1 MLGLFDRNFAYV
13 TARAHKCYCNPIAC
27 QDITAS
33 ILSSKIR
40 GYDNY
45 TSYAAKLDNDFIYFF
60 CLPKMRA
67 NNEFVSGNWSD
78 AYEIPLSSTGTGC
91 GDLDD
96 ASIAPVNSISGNK
109 QGALS

>member
-13 TARAHKCYCNPIAC
+13 TARAHKCYCNPTAC

-40 GYDNY
+40 SYDNY

-60 CLPKMRA
+60 WLAK
-67 NNEFVSGNWSD
+67 D
-78 AYEIPLSSTGTGC
+78 AC
-91 GDLDD
+91 
-96 ASIAPVNSISGNK
+96 
-109 QGALS
+109 